1 MSRRTVLS
9 LAFMTG
15 QLLATAVPTFAR
27 VGFWVG
33 VAPPA
38 PLVQPM
44 PPAPAP
50 GYVWQPG
57 YWSWDG
63 VKWVWVPGTY
73 VVPPYPGAVWV
84 GGHWVPRGHGWTWVD
99 GRWRR

>member
-1 MSRRTVLS
+1 VSRRTILS
-9 LAFMTG
+9 LAFMTAL
-15 QLLATAVPTFAR
+15 LLATAAPTFAR

-38 PLVQPM
+38 PIVQPM
-44 PPAPAP
+44 PPTPAP

-57 YWSWDG
+57 YWSWNG